1 MWKTPGL
8 QSVIRKPECAAFS
21 PADVLLSPMPSLKC
35 QVRKYF
41 QNLRQASSQPNLLSP
56 TPISMMLAACFHS
69 ISPHLA
75 LRRLRLMIAR
85 YAFIYFYSKMS
96 ANPSDIRM
104 SLWDFDTI
112 SKHFCDE
119 PKTHLP
125 TGTDVSTAN
134 PIGARI

>member
-1 MWKTPGL
+1 
-8 QSVIRKPECAAFS
+8 
-21 PADVLLSPMPSLKC
+21 
-35 QVRKYF
+35 
-41 QNLRQASSQPNLLSP
+41 
-56 TPISMMLAACFHS
+56 
-69 ISPHLA
+69 
-75 LRRLRLMIAR
+75 
-85 YAFIYFYSKMS
+85 MS